1 MPEPE
6 QSVNKVFVWQERNRK
21 FSLNKPKHATWRK
34 VSPFLWFCRNIL
46 EVLFSKGVVLQ
57 SLFTVCFLWFYFCD
71 LLMFGKKNYPDIIEH
86 HVDQEPQLDSFISGT
101 LVGVLT
107 FRYLTHLYTW
117 LIDWLIPGLMKFT
130 QISLYWVS
138 KPQTAHQHASN
149 QLNNCSVRV
158 VKMSIFRQSL
168 DLSPFHF
175 FTSCNALNILSLS
188 ALHLSSPVICFRDMN
203 KQLVLMNHDMMVCVA
218 SRPVVIVV
226 VVVVIAQQGALLTQ
240 ATWRSLQDTFNNNR
254 DEEWL

>member
-6 QSVNKVFVWQERNRK
+6 QSVNKVFVWQERKRN

-107 FRYLTHLYTW
+107 FRYLTHFIHTW

-158 VKMSIFRQSL
+158 VKMSIFHQSL
-168 DLSPFHF
+168 DLSLFSFLHKLQCIEYSQSQCF
-175 FTSCNALNILSLS
+175 KLVITSYL
-188 ALHLSSPVICFRDMN
+188 FQRYD
-203 KQLVLMNHDMMVCVA
+203 
-218 SRPVVIVV
+218 
-226 VVVVIAQQGALLTQ
+226 
-240 ATWRSLQDTFNNNR
+240 
-254 DEEWL
+254 